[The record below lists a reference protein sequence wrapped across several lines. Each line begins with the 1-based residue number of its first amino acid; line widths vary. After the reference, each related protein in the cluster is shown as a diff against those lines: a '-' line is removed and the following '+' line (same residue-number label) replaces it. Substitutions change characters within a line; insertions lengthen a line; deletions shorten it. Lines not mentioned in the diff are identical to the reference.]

1 MAKNFKILHDQ
12 VMARPGAAE
21 RAAQHRLETL
31 AEIGLYQLRIDSQ
44 LSQIDLAERL
54 DITQPS
60 ISKIEHAED
69 LRISTLRNYIE
80 ALGAKLRVEAEYPDG
95 RRVPLVIGR

>member
-12 VMARPGAAE
+12 VMARPGAVE
-21 RAAQHRLETL
+21 RAAKLRQETL

-44 LSQIDLAERL
+44 LSQVELAELL
-54 DITQPS
+54 DVTQPA
-60 ISKIEHAED
+60 ISKLEHAED

-80 ALGAKLRVEAEYPDG
+80 ALGGELTIAAEFGDG
-95 RRVPLVIGR
+95 RRVPLVIGK

>member
-21 RAAQHRLETL
+21 RAAKHRLETL

-69 LRISTLRNYIE
+69 LRISTLRNYIQ
-80 ALGAKLRVEAEYPDG
+80 ALGAELKIDAEFPDG
-95 RRVPLVIGR
+95 HRVPLVIGK

>member
-44 LSQIDLAERL
+44 LSQIDLADRL

-69 LRISTLRNYIE
+69 LRISTLRNYIQ
-80 ALGAKLRVEAEYPDG
+80 ALGAELKIDAEFPDG
-95 RRVPLVIGR
+95 RRIPLVLGQ

>member
-12 VMARPGAAE
+12 VVARPGAAE
-21 RAAQHRLETL
+21 RAAKLRQETL

-44 LSQIDLAERL
+44 LSRVDVAELL
-54 DITQPS
+54 DVTQPA
-60 ISKIEHAED
+60 ISKLEHAD
-69 LRISTLRNYIE
+69 DVRISTLRNYIE
-80 ALGAKLRVEAEYPDG
+80 ALGGQLEIEAEFPDG